1 MNVTDVY
8 SGWTESRAGLGR
20 GQAAVVQAL
29 EEIAQALPFRRLG
42 IDTDNGSDFLKGHV
56 WAGVRSSSR
65 ADDPTRKT
73 TTPNIEQKNW
83 THVRKLM
90 GWEGYDT
97 APAVEAMND
106 LYRHELRLRMNVF
119 QPSVKLVR
127 KGAGAR
133 LRRVYDAARTPQP
146 WRACRSSRGVWIR
159 SS

>member
-1 MNVTDVY
+1 MSPMFTG
-8 SGWTESRAGLGR
+8 GWTESRAVLGR

-73 TTPNIEQKNW
+73 TTPSIEQKNW

-90 GWEGYDT
+90 GWG
-97 APAVEAMND
+97 
-106 LYRHELRLRMNVF
+106 RLRYG
-119 QPSVKLVR
+119 PGGGGHERSVSPRAAPEDERLSAL
-127 KGAGAR
+127 GEAG
-133 LRRVYDAARTPQP
+133 TQG
-146 WRACRSSRGVWIR
+146 W
-159 SS
+159 